1 MGLARRTA
9 FVIVLPV
16 IAAIVIVVSLWN
28 RPWDFVRILGLLL
41 LVPNF
46 ILLTTARLNLG
57 NAFSVTPQAKKLV
70 TAGLYSRVR
79 NPIYVFSTIGIAGL
93 ILYMDQAIYLPVLLP
108 LIALQVWRARA
119 EARVLEER
127 FGEAYR
133 QYRAH
138 TWF

>member
-1 MGLARRTA
+1 MPISLARRTA

-57 NAFSVTPQAKKLV
+57 NAFSVSPQAKKLV
-70 TAGLYSRVR
+70 TTGLYSRVR
-79 NPIYVFSTIGIAGL
+79 NPIYVSVRSALPDSSSIWIKQST
-93 ILYMDQAIYLPVLLP
+93 Y
-108 LIALQVWRARA
+108 
-119 EARVLEER
+119 RVSCP
-127 FGEAYR
+127 
-133 QYRAH
+133 
-138 TWF
+138 